1 MGFWD
6 QILTYLPWVVL
17 GLCTIIGLV
26 GSILPGVPG
35 GGLIWGG
42 VLVFAIWTKGEWLS
56 WPTVV
61 VVGILSLIGGIG
73 QYFIS
78 GYGAKKFGATKW
90 GAVGAFVGF
99 IVGGIVFPP
108 LGCLI
113 GAFVGAVAVELY
125 LKRDKLRRKGG
136 DGDEEGRGE
145 GGAERGDGDEEGPS
159 DPKGEARKA
168 TLAGVGAVIGS
179 VGSFLFEFVFALVAC
194 GVILAGFL
202 I

>member
-1 MGFWD
+1 MDGFWT
-6 QILTYLPWVVL
+6 QVLEYLPWIVL
-17 GLCTIIGLV
+17 GLCVLIGLI
-26 GSILPGVPG
+26 GAIMPGIPG

-61 VVGILSLIGGIG
+61 IVGILSLVGGIG

-78 GYGAKKFGATKW
+78 GYGAKKFGASKW
-90 GAVGAFVGF
+90 GAVGAFAGF
-99 IVGGIVFPP
+99 IIGGIVFPP

-113 GAFVGAVAVELY
+113 GAFIGAVAVELY
-125 LKRDKLRRKGG
+125 LKRDKLKKGEDGEPG
-136 DGDEEGRGE
+136 D
-145 GGAERGDGDEEGPS
+145 A
-159 DPKGEARKA
+159 KGEAKKA
-168 TLAGVGAVIGS
+168 TMAGLGAVIGS

-194 GVILAGFL
+194 AVILAGLL